1 LDTTGAT
8 PDGDVIVA
16 GSVIPEVGGAPQPI
30 VAALRPTGSIDS
42 ALSRDENGGG
52 HHEGANAQGGKPAE

>member
-1 LDTTGAT
+1 M
-8 PDGDVIVA
+8 IVA